1 VQPSVMRSGGACPGS
16 SFGLIWGGESI
27 SLQDSH
33 GIRQVRR
40 APHISE
46 LARAHQVRPGDGGF
60 TLWPGCAPRSKLFR
74 EFSLRKQGQLMLALS
89 MYTPPTVAREQP
101 RRRPDRASRPLLPG
115 ALLLAFRGLAATALP
130 RAHVAV
136 TNCRRLPGS
145 SHRSLYHGHT
155 NEFNPGRNDT
165 WQPRINE
172 VRPSRP
178 TLWVAAKCSPMVPAV
193 WGVYTEARVRKS
205 HRCPALDP
213 ANDRARGNVRRG
225 RRRRVL
231 ARQDGALA
239 RHSYWPGGTA
249 AARWAERSHIGRAL

>member
-1 VQPSVMRSGGACPGS
+1 
-16 SFGLIWGGESI
+16 
-27 SLQDSH
+27 
-33 GIRQVRR
+33 
-40 APHISE
+40 
-46 LARAHQVRPGDGGF
+46 
-60 TLWPGCAPRSKLFR
+60 
-74 EFSLRKQGQLMLALS
+74 

-172 VRPSRP
+172 IRQ
-178 TLWVAAKCSPMVPAV
+178 TIVPAEICGAAGDV
-193 WGVYTEARVRKS
+193 VYWHGRTAHSPGIHTGPGVRLAVPHDLQKALSRSAGPPTGPPPEWFKDVPVR
-205 HRCPALDP
+205 
-213 ANDRARGNVRRG
+213 
-225 RRRRVL
+225 
-231 ARQDGALA
+231 
-239 RHSYWPGGTA
+239 
-249 AARWAERSHIGRAL
+249 